1 MTLLMFG
8 IDDVHQWGDVF
19 ENNGTGTGT
28 LGALY
33 ERRIEVGISAILLW
47 YHMTLTLANI
57 GYQLLFD
64 FQLYLDRGLN

>member
-1 MTLLMFG
+1 MVSGRIRRAAREPPMTLLIFG
-8 IDDVHQWGDVF
+8 IDDEHQWGDVF

-47 YHMTLTLANI
+47 YHVTFT
-57 GYQLLFD
+57 
-64 FQLYLDRGLN
+64 